1 MAEER
6 RLIPYDPSRLPPEK
20 ADLQIDGVD
29 SPFGRVSSRDGFAH
43 FDRMMVER
51 GDKILF
57 DKLKIDPSPGAFVMP
72 VRITPEGRAEFLIVN
87 EWKDTLGKYIPN
99 IIQGR
104 TNDGEAPED
113 AARRLVRDEGGYVAQ
128 DLVLTGRQIFDTA
141 YMDKDQPY
149 YLALIPYDQQ
159 RAKLNLKKYEEIDI
173 LPWMRPEALRRLGIS
188 DGKTTLG
195 ITLAERVLNP
205 LLL

>member
-6 RLIPYDPSRLPPEK
+6 RLIPYDPSRLPPEE

-29 SPFGRVSSRDGFAH
+29 SPFRRVNSRDGFAH

-57 DKLKIDPSPGAFVMP
+57 DKIKIDPSPGAFVMP

-113 AARRLVRDEGGYVAQ
+113 AARRLVRDEGGVCSSGSCANGAP
-128 DLVLTGRQIFDTA
+128 DF
-141 YMDKDQPY
+141 
-149 YLALIPYDQQ
+149 
-159 RAKLNLKKYEEIDI
+159 
-173 LPWMRPEALRRLGIS
+173 
-188 DGKTTLG
+188 
-195 ITLAERVLNP
+195 
-205 LLL
+205 